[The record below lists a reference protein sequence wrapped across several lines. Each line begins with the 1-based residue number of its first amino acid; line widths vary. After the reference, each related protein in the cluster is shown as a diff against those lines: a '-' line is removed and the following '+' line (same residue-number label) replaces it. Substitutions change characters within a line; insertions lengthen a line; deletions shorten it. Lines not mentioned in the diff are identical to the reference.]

1 MKVEILYFDDTPS
14 WQEGLA
20 NIEAALLKEKLPG
33 KVDLVLVKDNQQAE
47 SLRFLGSPSFRINGM
62 DLWPEERSQY
72 ALSCRV
78 YPTSEG
84 LKGMPTVEML
94 REKIRVHIRI
104 DK

>member
-1 MKVEILYFDDTPS
+1 MKVEILYFDGCPS

-20 NIEAALLKEKLPG
+20 NVEAALLKEKLPG

-47 SLRFLGSPSFRINGM
+47 TLRFLGSPSFRINGI

-78 YPTSEG
+78 YPTSEE
-84 LKGMPTVEML
+84 LKGMPTVEMI
-94 REKIRVHIRI
+94 REKIRAHIRI